1 MIYSRRCTYLLLFRG
16 RSHWRN
22 VQLDYTARWS
32 PNSKQPSIVLV
43 HQQLHLCDLLPVIN
57 ITCPVQIGHYSIVYR
72 NSISTIL
79 PPVSLHLVLIII
91 KLNTLYD
98 IGILLF
104 PFHISRPVQQSGPL
118 YQRLC
123 SHNNM
128 INNIIIA
135 GDKIFSHNF
144 NAFQFKYL

>member
-1 MIYSRRCTYLLLFRG
+1 MTIL
-16 RSHWRN
+16 H
-22 VQLDYTARWS
+22 AAWS
-32 PNSKQPSIVLV
+32 PNRKQPSIVLV
-43 HQQLHLCDLLPVIN
+43 HQQLHLCDLLPCSN
-57 ITCPVQIGHYSIVYR
+57 QHHLPCSNRTLQYCVQKQHIHYS
-72 NSISTIL
+72 ST
-79 PPVSLHLVLIII
+79 SEFASGIII
-91 KLNTLYD
+91 KLNTLCTFYD

-135 GDKIFSHNF
+135 GDKIFSHNYKCF
-144 NAFQFKYL
+144 SVQIFIMGRNMQLL